1 MSREWGSPVIPV
13 ALFIALLLMALPV
26 SADNNTTQTTATPTA
41 TITTT
46 QTTATPTATITAT
59 QTANAT
65 PTVTVTTTQTAN
77 ATPTATVTATRTTVI
92 PTATTVAVTQPA
104 TTIATATPTIWVSEP
119 PTTGNLI
126 VYSSPP
132 GASIL
137 IDGSYYGITPGTVNG
152 VSAGNHILRLS
163 LSGYYDYEGSIY
175 VVPGQTEQG
184 YGTLQ
189 PLSQFSTAAP
199 TTVPT
204 VFVPV
209 IVPVVTATGSSAADS
224 GLLNSAVIAA
234 IIGSLAI
241 IIGSAVKIFV
251 HVKPPKRE

>member
-1 MSREWGSPVIPV
+1 MV
-13 ALFIALLLMALPV
+13 LPV

-41 TITTT
+41 TITTME
-46 QTTATPTATITAT
+46 TTNATPTATI
-59 QTANAT
+59 
-65 PTVTVTTTQTAN
+65 TTTQTAN
-77 ATPTATVTATRTTVI
+77 ATPTATVAATQKTTAAPATTNATPQKTVLRTT
-92 PTATTVAVTQPA
+92 TTVAVTRPETSS
-104 TTIATATPTIWVSEP
+104 TTVS

-137 IDGSYYGITPGTVNG
+137 IDGIYYGVTPDTVTG
-152 VSAGNHILRLS
+152 VPAGNHILRLS

-175 VVPGQTEQG
+175 VSAGQTEQG

-189 PLSQFSTAAP
+189 PWGQFITAAP
-199 TTVPT
+199 TAAPT

-251 HVKPPKRE
+251 HVKPPRKE